1 MLKVKGDSMIDAWIK
16 DGDIIVVDK
25 SRKHHVGD
33 IVVAIVDGEYTV
45 KYLQKDKDNTYFL
58 SPWNSKYDDIYP
70 KDDLEVFGVVLSSFR
85 RY

>member
-1 MLKVKGDSMIDAWIK
+1 MIDAWIK

-45 KYLQKDKDNTYFL
+45 KYLQKDKTHNYYL
-58 SPWNSKYDDIYP
+58 SAGNPEYDDIYP
-70 KDDLEVFGVVLSSFR
+70 KDDLEIFGVVLSSFR